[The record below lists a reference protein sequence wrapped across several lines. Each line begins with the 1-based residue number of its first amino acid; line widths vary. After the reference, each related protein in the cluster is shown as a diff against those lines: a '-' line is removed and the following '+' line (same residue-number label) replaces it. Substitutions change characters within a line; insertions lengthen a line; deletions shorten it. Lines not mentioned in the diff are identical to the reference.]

1 MMSAAKPLYSFHAF
15 LFPFEWKPAK
25 RNGLPLEEQLDLKR
39 ICNIMDAAR
48 DKWSRMK
55 PWSKPQ
61 SLIQYNEANYFYD
74 FVRPVLYGDAAAAYQ
89 VHYQHNEAQ
98 GSAYVISLESGEQFR
113 LDLDSIGLS
122 FYTTGV
128 GILSFHCYNR
138 TNPDPD
144 AILKINQYGRR
155 LFPPFFA
162 TDPEKI
168 GSQAFFDDDRW
179 ADGLKGVQKVEI
191 ARSIIIEKNGH
202 AWAAEDFSTW
212 ADASPNLEHTPGVL
226 RQLLPSALISTL
238 AISPVLDDRMFVVCW
253 YGNDELSNNPGTRN
267 FTLESPS
274 RDWWYKF
281 VFVDSSSKTCQN
293 ERMTRQLLREH
304 SNLRWAG
311 YGTLYGVSRYSFV
324 CLSNSLSSLKANYAS
339 YIPTHCQTIYFK
351 LAEIALLQRG
361 CVLRF
366 SDEVTAISDLPK
378 KNRAL
383 GAHVSSLYKQYIRFV
398 NKIYFREVTAQ
409 EQGIE
414 LYDLLQK
421 HMRIENQVKDLDRE
435 IEELHRYV
443 SLLEEDRRNETLDIL
458 TYIGAFFVVPSFVCS
473 FFGISDFQMTE
484 HWGQVAVL
492 CLLSSSVFFAVIRSS
507 GKWRWFFLT
516 VAALL
521 MFYILFIFPA
531 GKI

>member
-25 RNGLPLEEQLDLKR
+25 RDGLPLEEQLDLKR

-74 FVRPVLYGDAAAAYQ
+74 FVRPVLYGDDAAAYQ
-89 VHYQHNEAQ
+89 VHYQHNGAQ

-155 LFPPFFA
+155 LYPPFLA

-179 ADGLKGVQKVEI
+179 AEGLKGVQKAEI
-191 ARSIIIEKNGH
+191 ARSIILEKNGR
-202 AWAAEDFSTW
+202 AWAAENFSTW
-212 ADASPNLEHTPGVL
+212 ADAPPNLEHTPGVL
-226 RQLLPSALISTL
+226 RQLLPSALVSTL

-253 YGNDELSNNPGTRN
+253 YGNDELSQKMKTGTFDAQPEEN
-267 FTLESPS
+267 
-274 RDWWYKF
+274 DWWYQF
-281 VFVDSSSKTCQN
+281 VFVDGGFRTCRN
-293 ERMTRQLLREH
+293 TGMVKKLLEDH
-304 SNLRWAG
+304 SNLRWQDQ
-311 YGTLYGVSRYSFV
+311 GTFYGVSRYSFV
-324 CLSNSLSSLKANYAS
+324 CLTETFTTNSFSRIICS
-339 YIPTHCQTIYFK
+339 HVQTQYFK

-473 FFGISDFQMTE
+473 FFGINHFQMTK

-507 GKWRWFFLT
+507 GKWRWFFLA

-521 MFYILFIFPA
+521 MLFILFIFPA
-531 GKI
+531 GKL